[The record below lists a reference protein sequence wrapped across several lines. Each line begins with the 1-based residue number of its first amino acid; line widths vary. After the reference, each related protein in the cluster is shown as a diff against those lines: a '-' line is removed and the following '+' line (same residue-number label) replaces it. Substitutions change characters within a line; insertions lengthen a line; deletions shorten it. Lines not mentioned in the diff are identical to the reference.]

1 MATLNK
7 TDLVAAI
14 AEKSGKTKADT
25 KVFLDAVLD
34 AFTDELVKGNEIA
47 LIGFANFK
55 VEQVAERQGRNPST
69 GQPITIPAKKAIKVV
84 IGKSLKDAVN
94 T

>member
-1 MATLNK
+1 MATLSK
-7 TDLVAAI
+7 ADLVSAI

-25 KVFLDAVLD
+25 KTFLDAFLD
-34 AFTDELVKGNEIA
+34 TFTDELVKGNEIA
-47 LIGFANFK
+47 IIGFANFK
-55 VEQVAERQGRNPST
+55 VEQVAERQGRNPGT
-69 GQPITIPAKKAIKVV
+69 GQPITIPAKKAVKVT